1 MKEENVTKYVGVT
14 QFQTHHAR
22 EAFPCLDEPDLKA
35 KFVITINHNENL
47 TARSNMEMEESI
59 FIGDVMFISKC
70 RNLSQKGILIF
81 LGFEANNFS
90 RICPNVKLP
99 CSILCIRFQFH
110 QWSFK
115 SNIQNLA
122 SSNFHTFS
130 LYIWGHHGLMVL
142 AGDLRVVGSNPGI
155 NLQAIFDLG
164 LPQKFPA
171 RCLWWLTLQAILS
184 RSKKS

>member
-1 MKEENVTKYVGVT
+1 VTKYVGVT

-110 QWSFK
+110 Q
-115 SNIQNLA
+115 
-122 SSNFHTFS
+122 
-130 LYIWGHHGLMVL
+130 
-142 AGDLRVVGSNPGI
+142 
-155 NLQAIFDLG
+155 
-164 LPQKFPA
+164 
-171 RCLWWLTLQAILS
+171 
-184 RSKKS
+184 